1 MGEIIKPNAGVFNQ
15 KTSYFEKH
23 MAGKKLNTKNLSPDQ
38 MNIMQE
44 NIPREFRVS
53 ESEYLKARS
62 LRNIQSRKNFST
74 QIGSFQSVGKQ
85 KLLEGQTTKT
95 KRMVASLL
103 QSIKRRMLK
112 GIPGR
117 QNKKLF

>member
-38 MNIMQE
+38 MNILQ
-44 NIPREFRVS
+44 
-53 ESEYLKARS
+53 SEYLKARS

-85 KLLEGQTTKT
+85 RLLEGQTTKT
-95 KRMVASLL
+95 KRMGASLL

>member
-15 KTSYFEKH
+15 KTSNFEKH

-38 MNIMQE
+38 MNILQE

-95 KRMVASLL
+95 KRMGASLL
-103 QSIKRRMLK
+103 QSIKRRML
-112 GIPGR
+112 
-117 QNKKLF
+117 

>member
-1 MGEIIKPNAGVFNQ
+1 
-15 KTSYFEKH
+15 
-23 MAGKKLNTKNLSPDQ
+23 
-38 MNIMQE
+38 MNILQE

-95 KRMVASLL
+95 KRMGASLL